1 MANGD
6 PDLMEHGRIGGQ
18 SNDHG
23 VQPET
28 ESYADLQ
35 RQREQARSDSMAG
48 IVVVILVFIFQA
60 FSTVTGAFMV
70 AVNCISVD
78 GDLDRDQELEH
89 HENERYAIESMSR
102 VWIEDTS
109 LYCYQGEHLVTGM
122 AGGIGLCCSLL
133 FVIWISLWIH
143 ANRTRW
149 QDPVFIKRYGF
160 LYSSYKQEG
169 FGPYWESVVFLRK
182 GLIQAAV
189 AFAIRLGS
197 NLQSIIALGVLLLA
211 FVAHWITRPF
221 TEYKNHPNVPNYCSV
236 TLERFL
242 PGMLCWTWRSLLRT
256 ISLNGLEAASMFMS
270 ISVFYTGII
279 SNDPN
284 ASDGTRNAIAMC
296 TFVANLLFILYMLH
310 RLYAGTHLAL
320 DMYITYLIVYRGC
333 PLDGSVPQT
342 YDTRRPE
349 EAADVSLFQKAKWIR
364 AYLANCFTQVNK
376 QEDALYA
383 YIHRDRSIEMS

>member
-1 MANGD
+1 MLTDGD
-6 PDLMEHGRIGGQ
+6 AALMERGSVDGQ

-23 VQPET
+23 ERQSER
-28 ESYADLQ
+28 EGYLDFQ
-35 RQREQARSDSMAG
+35 RQREQAHSDSMAG
-48 IVVVILVFIFQA
+48 VVVIILVFIFQA
-60 FSTVTGAFMV
+60 YSTVTGAFME
-70 AVNCISVD
+70 AVNCIEVD
-78 GDLDRDQELEH
+78 GDVDGDQDLKLN
-89 HENERYAIESMSR
+89 ENGRYAVESMSR

-109 LYCYQGEHLVTGM
+109 LYCFQGEHLVTGM

-160 LYSSYKQEG
+160 LYSSYRPEG
-169 FGPYWESVVFLRK
+169 LGPYWESVVFLRK

-211 FVAHWITRPF
+211 FVAHWITKPF
-221 TEYKNHPNVPNYCSV
+221 TEYKDHPNVPNYCAA

-242 PGMLCWTWRSLLRT
+242 PGMLCWTWRSLLET
-256 ISLNGLEAASMFMS
+256 ISLNSLEAASMFMS
-270 ISVFYTGII
+270 ILVFYTGIV

-284 ASDGTRNAIAMC
+284 VSDSGRNTMAMC
-296 TFVANLLFILYMLH
+296 TFLVNLLFILYMVH
-310 RLYAGTHLAL
+310 RLFAGTHLAL

-333 PLDGSVPQT
+333 PLDGSVPHT

-349 EAADVSLFQKAKWIR
+349 DAANVSLFHKAKWIR
-364 AYLANCFTQVNK
+364 AYLTNCYSNVNE

-383 YIHRDRSIEMS
+383 YIHRDDA